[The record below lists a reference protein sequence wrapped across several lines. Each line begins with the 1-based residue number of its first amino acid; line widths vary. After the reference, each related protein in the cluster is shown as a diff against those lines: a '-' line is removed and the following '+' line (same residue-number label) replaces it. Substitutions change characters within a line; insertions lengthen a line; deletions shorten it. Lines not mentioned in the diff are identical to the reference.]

1 MKYIDLSFDSDT
13 PTYKI
18 LIGKDLFSKK
28 IFADSLKGN
37 AVFIV
42 SNETVAPLY
51 LEQLK
56 LALSDYT
63 VFSYLIPDG
72 EEYKS
77 LESWQELLNAM
88 ISVGLRRNDTVIAL
102 GGGVVGDIAGFAAA
116 TLNRG
121 MSVIQVPTT
130 LLAQVDSSVG
140 GKTAVNHPFGKNLI
154 GAFHQ
159 PCLVVSDIK
168 TLDTLPSREFLAG
181 IAEIIK
187 AAIIADGK
195 FFDWLFDNT
204 AEILKHNEGA
214 LGRMIET
221 ACRIKADIVAQD
233 AKENGIRAWLNLGHT
248 FGHAIE
254 TCAGYGNLLH
264 GEAVAIG
271 MCLAAK
277 FSLEAQRLSNSDFE
291 RIVGLITRFGL
302 PTKIPDHLSA
312 NELTNAM
319 RLDKKN
325 TSENITLVLPEKV
338 GQVMIDKNVSLNNIN
353 EFLTK
358 VMEQS

>member
-1 MKYIDLSFDSDT
+1 MKYIDLSFHSE
-13 PTYKI
+13 PFTYKI
-18 LIGKDLFSKK
+18 LIGKDLFKK
-28 IFADSLKGN
+28 KVFANSLKGN

-63 VFSYLIPDG
+63 VFSYLLPDG
-72 EEYKS
+72 EEYKN

-88 ISVGLRRNDTVIAL
+88 ISVGLRRNDTIIAL
-102 GGGVVGDIAGFAAA
+102 GGGVVGDMAGFAAA

-140 GKTAVNHPFGKNLI
+140 GKTAVNHPMGKNLI

-159 PCLVVSDIK
+159 PSLVVSDVG
-168 TLDTLPSREFLAG
+168 TLETLPKREFLAG

-187 AAIIADGK
+187 SAIIADDQ
-195 FFDWLFDNT
+195 FFNWLSDNT
-204 AEILKHNEGA
+204 GEILQQDEAA
-214 LGRMIET
+214 LSKMIET
-221 ACRIKADIVAQD
+221 ACQIKADIVAQD
-233 AKENGIRAWLNLGHT
+233 AKEKGVRAWLNLGHT

-254 TCAGYGNLLH
+254 TCAGYGKLLH

-271 MCLAAK
+271 MCLAAR
-277 FSLEAQRLSNSDFE
+277 FGLETQRLSRSDFE
-291 RIVGLITRFGL
+291 RIVGLIQKVGL
-302 PTKIPDHLSA
+302 PTRIPDHLNAS
-312 NELTNAM
+312 ELSNAM

-325 TSENITLVLPEKV
+325 TNENITLVLPEKV
-338 GQVMIDKNVSLNNIN
+338 GQVIINKNVPLSEVFDFI
-353 EFLTK
+353 TQ
-358 VMEQS
+358 VMVES